1 MNHKLLWEKLATM
14 GVRTK
19 ILHILKSM
27 YANATSRVT
36 INNSSS
42 PSFPCLMGVRQGC
55 NLSAL
60 LCSLFIND
68 LESYLSSNVASS
80 VTLANQKV
88 QLLLFADDVVLL
100 ADSIKGIQDLIDRL
114 AEYCK
119 TWKLNIN
126 VDKTKVVIFNRKQY
140 AHQVPLILDN
150 MKLEFVTSYKYLGII
165 LSSNGSFKP
174 AISTLAKQASKALFS
189 LFHAISKLA
198 FPDLS
203 LIGYLFDTLACS
215 GIIMAMK
222 YGVATLPKNLKS
234 YTDASASLSWAREC
248 PDQLLI

>member
-1 MNHKLLWEKLATM
+1 MNHKLLWEKTCYHGHEYKIFTYAKIN
-14 GVRTK
+14 VRK
-19 ILHILKSM
+19 CNFESHHKRQLL
-27 YANATSRVT
+27 
-36 INNSSS
+36 
-42 PSFPCLMGVRQGC
+42 SFFPLFKGGIRQGC
-55 NLSAL
+55 NLSPL
-60 LCSLFIND
+60 LFSLFIND

-88 QLLLFADDVVLL
+88 QLLLFTDDVVLL
-100 ADSIKGIQDLIDRL
+100 TDSIKGLQDLIDRL

-140 AHQVPLILDN
+140 AHQATLILDN

-189 LFHAISKLA
+189 LFRAISKL
-198 FPDLS
+198 
-203 LIGYLFDTLACS
+203 
-215 GIIMAMK
+215 
-222 YGVATLPKNLKS
+222 
-234 YTDASASLSWAREC
+234 
-248 PDQLLI
+248 